1 MYQKA
6 VMVGNVCDLNWA
18 QNIVDELCSATLNLT
33 HGGPLGYNIFIETRQ
48 QTIAKLLE
56 LKA

>member
-1 MYQKA
+1 VKQT
-6 VMVGNVCDLNWA
+6 VVFNVCDENWA
-18 QNIVDELCSATLNLT
+18 QMIVDELCSATLNLT

-48 QTIAKLLE
+48 QTISKLLE